1 MSENNIQERLA
12 ELTKPYPLS
21 NFSPRYVGSNA
32 LEQMIL
38 GHQLKYIENL
48 IQAEEENKLAEEN
61 SRDLS
66 AYAPEIQAAAFEH
79 AEKAMYDPDYFV
91 RNKIDT
97 DLIKPIQI
105 VGVIKAKREEAKQ
118 KTWKVDYHARLI
130 NRLREFKLSARRIE
144 KQDSLLKRFI
154 FWK

>member
-1 MSENNIQERLA
+1 MSENKLQERVA
-12 ELTKPYPLS
+12 ELMKPYPVS
-21 NFSPRYVGSNA
+21 SFSPRYVDANA
-32 LEQMIL
+32 LEQMISA
-38 GHQLKYIENL
+38 HQLKYIENL
-48 IQAEEENKLAEEN
+48 IQAEEENKLAIEN
-61 SRDLS
+61 ARDFS
-66 AYAPEIQAAAFEH
+66 AYTPEVQAAALDH

-105 VGVIKAKREEAKQ
+105 VGVIKAKKEEAQQ

-130 NRLREFKLSARRIE
+130 NRLRGFKADARRIE
-144 KQDSLLKRFI
+144 KQDSFLKRLM